1 MSHTVLSQMFK
12 DKEAEVERLNHLLR
26 GIETAAET
34 MHRRQQQ
41 DLIELRAEVE
51 RLTAAARAAF
61 DALEDGDEAG
71 AHLILQALLRNTAL
85 EDGK

>member
-1 MSHTVLSQMFK
+1 MTAGALGG
-12 DKEAEVERLNHLLR
+12 EALLNAVIEER
-26 GIETAAET
+26 E
-34 MHRRQQQ
+34 Q
-41 DLIELRAEVE
+41 LRAEVE
-51 RLTAAARAAF
+51 RLTAAAKAAF